1 MDMAFASAIGLGR
14 RLVTAELYSEGAPHL
29 LDGAG
34 NDDDVARDARIHDR
48 EPMVPRELDD
58 EIEIGLRR
66 AVSRGKVLARHE
78 LALDRDAGRR
88 PFYIELRP
96 PGQLGKTHG
105 LSLGGPTNRACLHT
119 QPLLSVQ
126 LERRHEYGGQG
137 RCGCVQLPNL
147 GSATGHVQVSAYG
160 TGGERC
166 KVAAW
171 LPSLPAGSAEQVDIR
186 CFTST
191 GPPADTR
198 FAMTYVDKITLTGGA
213 ASPPSVSGP
222 SGAYA
227 LADQPTSP
235 SYTPNLSY
243 QWNDFGSTNSITRTG
258 VGAYQVHFPS
268 LAMNSGDVQ
277 VTAYGFGSDYCKVKS
292 WAPGVWMCCA
302 SAALRAR

>member
-1 MDMAFASAIGLGR
+1 MAFLWADQP
-14 RLVTAELYSEGAPHL
+14 TAPAYTPNPSYQFNSSGATNTVVRAGV
-29 LDGAG
+29 GAYT
-34 NDDDVARDARIHDR
+34 
-48 EPMVPRELDD
+48 
-58 EIEIGLRR
+58 
-66 AVSRGKVLARHE
+66 VS
-78 LALDRDAGRR
+78 
-88 PFYIELRP
+88 
-96 PGQLGKTHG
+96 
-105 LSLGGPTNRACLHT
+105 
-119 QPLLSVQ
+119 
-126 LERRHEYGGQG
+126 
-137 RCGCVQLPNL
+137 LPNL
-147 GSATGHVQVSAYG
+147 GSATGHVEVSAYG

-227 LADQPTSP
+227 LADQPASP

-277 VTAYGFGSDYCKVKS
+277 VTAYGFGSEYCKVKS